1 MEMTGTDQSSSESFG
16 HRSPKGST
24 ALPGNSPAAETATA
38 HERPA
43 TKPPGTR
50 PTLPAF
56 NVRYGRVALALA
68 GILGLLGAVITF
80 PFAAFGVVSA
90 AWPVLLGVLAV
101 SAIAL
106 LRILAVRNRHAR
118 VNRAFA
124 EAMWPEPA
132 RNTTYETI
140 AAGPPRELPRVG
152 RKPDVALFDGEQPT
166 PPAPSAPPET
176 EPSLAGPIHPDTGT
190 GSPRDR
196 HEEEPLRNGP
206 EAGPERNSGT
216 FAGMR
221 SSTWQPIDVPRPTY
235 VDAAKAERSAP
246 VPLELPDAP
255 KPTGRTSFKE
265 SAAALAP
272 GKPSSTADEPAN
284 PSPVGKIN
292 LDDILQ
298 RRRA

>member
-1 MEMTGTDQSSSESFG
+1 MEMTGTDQSSSEPFG
-16 HRSPKGST
+16 RRSPEGST
-24 ALPGNSPAAETATA
+24 AFSGHRPAAETATA
-38 HERPA
+38 HELPA

-50 PTLPAF
+50 PSLPAL
-56 NVRYGRVALALA
+56 NVRHGRVALALA

-80 PFAAFGVVSA
+80 PFAVFGVVPA

-101 SAIAL
+101 SAIVL
-106 LRILAVRNRHAR
+106 LRILAVRDRHAR

-124 EAMWPEPA
+124 EAMWPEHA
-132 RNTTYETI
+132 SDTTHETI

-152 RKPDVALFDGEQPT
+152 RKPDVALFDGEQPM
-166 PPAPSAPPET
+166 PPAPPET
-176 EPSLAGPIHPDTGT
+176 GPPLAGPADPDTGT
-190 GSPRDR
+190 GSPRERRD
-196 HEEEPLRNGP
+196 EESLRNEP
-206 EAGPERNSGT
+206 DPDPERNSGT
-216 FAGMR
+216 FAGVR

-272 GKPSSTADEPAN
+272 GRPSSAADEPAN